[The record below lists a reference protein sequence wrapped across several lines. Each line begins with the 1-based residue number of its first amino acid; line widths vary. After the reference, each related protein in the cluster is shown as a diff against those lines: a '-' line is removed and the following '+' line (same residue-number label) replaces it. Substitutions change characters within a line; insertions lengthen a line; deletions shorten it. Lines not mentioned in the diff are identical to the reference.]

1 MLPVS
6 HDLDLRSLR
15 WSLVVAR
22 QGGFR
27 RAAETLGVEQSAV
40 SRRIR
45 DLEDVLGVSLFQRG
59 PKGAA
64 TTHAGRAFLQR
75 IETLMAGLAQAATD
89 AQAAG
94 AGQTGMLRI
103 GLSFSLI
110 SDRLFDL
117 IKHFHG
123 AHPGVRIQMIEG
135 RPSEHL
141 EAIADR
147 RVDVAVVPG
156 GMTVT
161 GLDISVLWRERL
173 LVALP
178 ADHPAAEQAAVRLE
192 ALAPAR
198 LFVSERDLGAECF
211 ANVARRRGKGV
222 EIEIQDAG
230 GALLLE
236 QTRLGLGCTLLSSG
250 ALSGLRVYPDLV
262 FRPLAT
268 DNDEALAIAAAWS
281 STNDNPALRRFVSS
295 TRRRP
300 TPSSAPKSD
309 FEPYPTSR

>member
-1 MLPVS
+1 
-6 HDLDLRSLR
+6 
-15 WSLVVAR
+15 
-22 QGGFR
+22 
-27 RAAETLGVEQSAV
+27 
-40 SRRIR
+40 
-45 DLEDVLGVSLFQRG
+45 
-59 PKGAA
+59 
-64 TTHAGRAFLQR
+64 
-75 IETLMAGLAQAATD
+75 
-89 AQAAG
+89 
-94 AGQTGMLRI
+94 
-103 GLSFSLI
+103 
-110 SDRLFDL
+110 
-117 IKHFHG
+117 
-123 AHPGVRIQMIEG
+123 
-135 RPSEHL
+135 
-141 EAIADR
+141 
-147 RVDVAVVPG
+147 
-156 GMTVT
+156 
-161 GLDISVLWRERL
+161 
-173 LVALP
+173 LVAPP

-211 ANVARRRGKGV
+211 ADVARRRGKGV

-250 ALSGLRVYPDLV
+250 ALFGLRVYPDLV

-309 FEPYPTSR
+309 FEPYPTTR